1 MALKDFDQLVTE
13 INTAVH
19 PNGPQGKT
27 TALSLGTVLKSLAQE
42 LTTLPQEAAL
52 AATHKADLDASGRVP
67 ASQLPS
73 YVDDVVEAA
82 SFDTLPGIGEVGK
95 MYVALDTNKVYRWSG
110 TQYVTVAAGEGV
122 QTVGGLTGVITLTQ
136 LGLNLVD
143 NTRDVDKP
151 LSGATVA
158 ALAGKADLTDPRL
171 AGINDLINSLAVRIS
186 TNAARTRMY
195 YAGIGT
201 AAAGNADD
209 GLVRALA
216 AALPGETVQVTTP
229 IVMPYANPYNA
240 VLLMKPGTILDLG
253 GFDVTTVLRQDGIGL
268 GAGNYT
274 VYGRQA
280 TVYSTG
286 AGSAGFTWPAGSGP
300 VIRAYD
306 LHLVNTGTAS
316 GALMRSGSLFQRGS
330 VTVDSNTAGANGINL
345 SSQAARYELVGDVTV
360 NKACRGLEV
369 AGSCEGL
376 LRQGRFLITT
386 PTAFLA
392 TIYDGGKLELMQ
404 YVVDV
409 TAGPTSSG
417 ARLQTATATL
427 VLTDVTVLGGSVVAS
442 STAGRVILRGST
454 VLPAAYETDY
464 LRGLG
469 LTVVDERST
478 TGVAHRSGTTLTFG
492 QDAEYDPIATGTF
505 SVDDST
511 KRIGAVVVA
520 YLTPTATAP
529 SLPAPNFQSKD
540 AYVAGKNLMYI
551 FKVGANGSIQYTI
564 TVLD

>member
-13 INTAVH
+13 IDTAVH

-42 LTTLPQEAAL
+42 LTTLPQEAAV

-67 ASQLPS
+67 SSQLPS

-82 SFDTLPGIGEVGK
+82 SIDTLPTAGEAGK
-95 MYVALDTNKVYRWSG
+95 MYVVLDTNKVYRWSG

-122 QTVGGLTGVITLTQ
+122 QSVGGLTGVVTLAQ

-143 NTRDVDKP
+143 NTPDTAKP
-151 LSGATVA
+151 VSVAAVA
-158 ALAGKADLTDPRL
+158 ALAGKADITDPRL
-171 AGINDLINSLAVRIS
+171 VGVNALVNSLAVRIS
-186 TNAARTRMY
+186 TNAARTRTY
-195 YAGIGT
+195 YAGVGT
-201 AAAGNADD
+201 SAAGNADD
-209 GLVRALA
+209 GLVRAMA
-216 AALPGETVQVTTP
+216 AALPGETVQVMTP

-274 VYGRQA
+274 VYGRDA

-286 AGSAGFTWPAGSGP
+286 AGSSGFTWPAGSAP
-300 VIRAYD
+300 TIRAYD

-316 GALMRSGSLFQRGS
+316 GALIRSGSLFQRGS
-330 VTVDSNTAGANGINL
+330 VTVNSDTSGANGINIFN
-345 SSQAARYELVGDVTV
+345 QAARYELVGDVTV

-369 AGSCEGL
+369 LSGCEGL
-376 LRQGRFLITT
+376 LRTGRFLMST

-392 TIYDGGKLELMQ
+392 TVYDGGKLELMQ

-409 TAGPTSSG
+409 TAGPTTSG
-417 ARLQTATATL
+417 ARLQAATATL
-427 VLTDVTVLGGSVVAS
+427 VLTDVTVLGGSVVAN
-442 STAGRVILRGST
+442 STTGRVVLRGST
-454 VLPAAYETDY
+454 VLPAAYEAAY
-464 LRGLG
+464 LRSLG
-469 LTVVDERST
+469 LTVVDERPA
-478 TGVAHRSGTTLTFG
+478 TGVAHRNGTTLTFE

-511 KRIGAVVVA
+511 KRIGAMVVA
-520 YLTPTATAP
+520 YLMPAAAAP
-529 SLPAPNFQSKD
+529 ILPALNFQSKD
-540 AYVAGKNLMYI
+540 SYVAGKNLMYI

>member
-27 TALSLGTVLKSLAQE
+27 TALSLGTVLKSLAKE
-42 LTTLPQEAAL
+42 LTTLPQEAAV

-67 ASQLPS
+67 SSQLPS
-73 YVDDVVEAA
+73 YVDDVVEA
-82 SFDTLPGIGEVGK
+82 SSIETLPVSGETGK
-95 MYVALDTNKVYRWSG
+95 MYVVLDTNKVYRWSG

-122 QTVGGLTGVITLTQ
+122 QSVGGLTGVVTLAQ

-143 NTRDVDKP
+143 NTRDTDKP
-151 LSGATVA
+151 LSAATVA
-158 ALAGKADLTDPRL
+158 ALAGKTDLADPRL
-171 AGINDLINSLAVRIS
+171 AGINDLVNNLAIRIS
-186 TNAARTRMY
+186 TNATRTRTY
-195 YAGIGT
+195 YAGVGT

-209 GLVRALA
+209 GLVRAMA

-229 IVMPYANPYNA
+229 IVMPFANPYNA

-274 VYGRQA
+274 VYGRNA
-280 TVYSTG
+280 TVFSTG
-286 AGSAGFTWPAGSGP
+286 AGSAGFTWPSGAAP
-300 VIRAYD
+300 VVRAYD
-306 LHLVNTGTAS
+306 LNLVNTGTAS
-316 GALMRSGSLFQRGS
+316 GALMRSGNLFQRGT
-330 VTVDSNTAGANGINL
+330 VTVDSNTGGANGINL
-345 SSQAARYELVGDVTV
+345 AGQAARYELIGDMTV
-360 NKACRGLEV
+360 NRACRGLEV
-369 AGSCEGL
+369 TDGCEGL
-376 LRQGRFLITT
+376 LRQGRLLLTT

-392 TIYDGGKLELMQ
+392 TVYDGGKLELMQ

-427 VLTDVTVLGGSVVAS
+427 VLTDVTVLGGSVVAN
-442 STAGRVILRGST
+442 STAGRVVLRGST
-454 VLPAAYETDY
+454 VLPAAYGADY
-464 LRGLG
+464 LRSLG
-469 LTVVDERST
+469 LTVVDERPA
-478 TGVAHRSGTTLTFG
+478 TGVAHRTATALTFE
-492 QDAEYDPIATGTF
+492 QDAEYDPISTGTF
-505 SVDDST
+505 SADDST

-520 YLTPTATAP
+520 YLTPAATAP
-529 SLPAPNFQSKD
+529 TLPAPNFQSKD
-540 AYVAGKNLMYI
+540 SYVAGKNLMYL

-564 TVLD
+564 TALD